1 MPSSISF
8 TTSAVSKPST
18 GSIYTRP
25 QKKQKMSITQTYFLA
40 HSARGKLSKEASRSD
55 HDLRLLVGHANLL
68 DSLMIDLASA
78 EQEQERWFNK
88 SVSGA
93 KASEEETTSQQWAE
107 TIIEEPEADWE
118 VEDAESTDDESQYD
132 EDEDTKMTSSA
143 VITTTEIEEDV
154 EEDEE
159 EGDGELA
166 LTRTPSRHAPPE
178 LSADSDS
185 DSEDEH
191 MPPSP
196 PQPTFDSFTEKQRQ
210 AIATTSF
217 YDKKDAALTATEQQ
231 TFAQEG
237 FYLPSRQQPT
247 MIAAY

>member
-1 MPSSISF
+1 
-8 TTSAVSKPST
+8 
-18 GSIYTRP
+18 
-25 QKKQKMSITQTYFLA
+25 MSITQTYFLA

-68 DSLMIDLASA
+68 DSLMMDLASA
-78 EQEQERWFNK
+78 EQEQERWFNN

-93 KASEEETTSQQWAE
+93 KATEEEMPSHEWAE

-118 VEDAESTDDESQYD
+118 VEDADSTDEESQYD
-132 EDEDTKMTSSA
+132 EDEGTKMTSST
-143 VITTTEIEEDV
+143 VITTTEIDQEDQ

-159 EGDGELA
+159 EVYGELA
-166 LTRTPSRHAPPE
+166 LTRTPSRHTPPE

-196 PQPTFDSFTEKQRQ
+196 PPPTFDSFTEKERQ

-217 YDKKDAALTATEQQ
+217 YDKKEAALTATEQE

>member
-1 MPSSISF
+1 
-8 TTSAVSKPST
+8 
-18 GSIYTRP
+18 
-25 QKKQKMSITQTYFLA
+25 
-40 HSARGKLSKEASRSD
+40 
-55 HDLRLLVGHANLL
+55 
-68 DSLMIDLASA
+68 MIDLASA
-78 EQEQERWFNK
+78 EQEQERWLNH

-93 KASEEETTSQQWAE
+93 KASEEEKPSHEWAE
-107 TIIEEPEADWE
+107 TVIEEPEADWE
-118 VEDAESTDDESQYD
+118 VEDADSTDEEYD
-132 EDEDTKMTSSA
+132 EDEDTKMTSST
-143 VITTTEIEEDV
+143 VITTTEIDQEDQ

-159 EGDGELA
+159 EVYGELA
-166 LTRTPSRHAPPE
+166 LTRTPSRHTPPE

-196 PQPTFDSFTEKQRQ
+196 PQPTFNSFTEKERH

-217 YDKKDAALTATEQQ
+217 YEKKEAALTATEQE

>member
-93 KASEEETTSQQWAE
+93 KASEEETASHEWAE
-107 TIIEEPEADWE
+107 TIIEEPGADWE
-118 VEDAESTDDESQYD
+118 AEDAESTDDESQD
-132 EDEDTKMTSSA
+132 EEGEDTKMTSA
-143 VITTTEIEEDV
+143 TVITTTEIEEDR
-154 EEDEE
+154 EEDDEAE
-159 EGDGELA
+159 DEELA
-166 LTRTPSRHAPPE
+166 LTRTPSRHSPPE

-196 PQPTFDSFTEKQRQ
+196 PQPTFDDFSEEQRQ

-217 YDKKDAALTATEQQ
+217 YDKKDAALTTTEQE

>member
-1 MPSSISF
+1 
-8 TTSAVSKPST
+8 
-18 GSIYTRP
+18 
-25 QKKQKMSITQTYFLA
+25 MSITQTYFLA
-40 HSARGKLSKEASRSD
+40 HSARGKLSREASRSD

-93 KASEEETTSQQWAE
+93 KSSEEETPTHQWAE
-107 TIIEEPEADWE
+107 TVVEEPEADWE
-118 VEDAESTDDESQYD
+118 VEDAESTD
-132 EDEDTKMTSSA
+132 EDEDDEDAMVISST
-143 VITTTEIEEDV
+143 VITTTELEEDV
-154 EEDEE
+154 VEDEE
-159 EGDGELA
+159 ADDGELA
-166 LTRTPSRHAPPE
+166 LTRTPSRHTPPE

-217 YDKKDAALTATEQQ
+217 YDKKDSPLTATEQE

>member
-1 MPSSISF
+1 MSSSIRFAS
-8 TTSAVSKPST
+8 SAASKQSSA
-18 GSIYTRP
+18 SIYSRP

-40 HSARGKLSKEASRSD
+40 HSARGKLSKEAARSD

-78 EQEQERWFNK
+78 EREQESWFNK

-93 KASEEETTSQQWAE
+93 KASEEEMPSHEWAE
-107 TIIEEPEADWE
+107 TVIEEPEADWE
-118 VEDAESTDDESQYD
+118 AEDADSTDEESQYD
-132 EDEDTKMTSSA
+132 EDEDTKRTSSA
-143 VITTTEIEEDV
+143 VITATEIDQEED
-154 EEDEE
+154 DEE
-159 EGDGELA
+159 MYGELA
-166 LTRTPSRHAPPE
+166 LTRTPSRHTPPE

-196 PQPTFDSFTEKQRQ
+196 PQPTFNSFTEKERQ

-217 YDKKDAALTATEQQ
+217 YDKKEAALTATEQE
-231 TFAQEG
+231 TFTQEG

-247 MIAAY
+247 MIAAF